1 MYAVILAGGGG
12 TRLWPKSRNKTP
24 KQFLPLFFED
34 QTLTQLTFERFKR
47 IIPIKNI
54 YCVTVSKDYKKE
66 IIREIGEFRKENII
80 VEPARRETGPAHALG
95 AFVIAQR
102 DPDAVI
108 ITEAAD
114 RLVKPVGRY
123 LQVLKAAA
131 QIAYTQKKLVALGV
145 TPRYPHTGLGHIKK
159 GEKHAVIGDIH
170 FFKLDKFV
178 EKPSLKMAQKYTD
191 SGNYLWNAGEFVWR
205 ADTLLDEIKKY
216 APKIY
221 ENLQKI
227 KNIKS
232 IDKIYKS
239 MPKISIDYA
248 LAEKSKDFVVVHGD
262 FGWTDIG
269 DWKEVWENSKK
280 DDQGNVIIDGDAP
293 GGEIINID
301 TSDAL
306 IHKNGRMI
314 AVVDVDNIIIVD
326 TPSALLVCSKS
337 KAQNVKKIVNI
348 LKEKRQTDLL

>member
-1 MYAVILAGGGG
+1 MAGGGG

-24 KQFLPLFFED
+24 KQFLPLFFEN

-47 IIPIKNI
+47 IIPVEKI
-54 YCVTVSKDYKKE
+54 YCVTVSKAYKKE
-66 IIREIGEFRKENII
+66 IIKEIPEFKKENII

-95 AFVIAQR
+95 AYVIYKK
-102 DPDAVI
+102 DSDAVI
-108 ITEAAD
+108 ITESAD

-131 QIAYTQKKLVALGV
+131 QVAYTQKKLVALGV
-145 TPRYPHTGLGHIKK
+145 TPKYPHTGLGHIKK
-159 GEKHAVIGDIH
+159 GEKHTVISDIH

-178 EKPSLKMAQKYTD
+178 EKPPLKLAQKYTD
-191 SGNYLWNAGEFVWR
+191 SGDYLWNAGEFVWR
-205 ADTLLDEIKKY
+205 ADVLLEEIKKH

-221 ENLQKI
+221 KNLEKI
-227 KNIKS
+227 KNIKR
-232 IDKIYKS
+232 INKIYKD

-248 LAEKSKDFVVVHGD
+248 IVEKSTDFVVVHGD
-262 FGWTDIG
+262 FSWTDIG
-269 DWKEVWENSKK
+269 DWKEVWANSKK
-280 DDQGNVIIDGDAP
+280 DNMGNVIMDGDAP
-293 GGEIINID
+293 GGDIINID

-326 TPSALLVCSKS
+326 TPDALLICSKS
-337 KAQNVKKIVNI
+337 KAQNVKKVVQA
-348 LKEKRQTDLL
+348 LREKKLENLL